1 MHLLM
6 MLMNFP
12 IKKNRNVSNRKSI
25 NQLTIVNFF
34 SNKSW
39 FISARETKLNNDE
52 SCWLIFDKCLSCLL
66 KFPIANNGDDV
77 GLWRK
82 NDDEDDAA
90 GILINVDNGVNSTD
104 ADLFVIDEL

>member
-1 MHLLM
+1 M
-6 MLMNFP
+6 
-12 IKKNRNVSNRKSI
+12 
-25 NQLTIVNFF
+25 
-34 SNKSW
+34 
-39 FISARETKLNNDE
+39 
-52 SCWLIFDKCLSCLL
+52 SCLL